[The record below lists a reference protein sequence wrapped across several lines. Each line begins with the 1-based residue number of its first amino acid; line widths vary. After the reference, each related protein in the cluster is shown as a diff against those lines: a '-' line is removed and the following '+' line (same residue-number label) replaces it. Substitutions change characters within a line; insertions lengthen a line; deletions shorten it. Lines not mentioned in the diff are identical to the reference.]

1 MPILLP
7 NPVASSSASLPNPAY
22 SAGQRIA
29 CLLLCVM
36 EMSMNGVDVESMA
49 GVYNSMLSDAAAIF
63 KLVLQS
69 LEISHW
75 STEYDT

>member
-1 MPILLP
+1 
-7 NPVASSSASLPNPAY
+7 
-22 SAGQRIA
+22 
-29 CLLLCVM
+29 
-36 EMSMNGVDVESMA
+36 MNGVDVESMA